1 MILFKIF
8 YYSEDRQPQLHY
20 INVLF
25 NLDQT
30 RNKQQT
36 FHKNKTEFNFKF
48 EKKYYPKERRY
59 HFHLRK
65 KPVNLL

>member
-1 MILFKIF
+1 MTGNH
-8 YYSEDRQPQLHY
+8 SY
-20 INVLF
+20 IINLF

-59 HFHLRK
+59 HFHLGK
-65 KPVNLL
+65 KPVILL